1 MGKIVGRAMEIGQL
15 RLGITTVVLV
25 EAKPGKDVDLKVL
38 KDQGSS
44 GESDVMQLDSS
55 LSPFYRIPGFVVSHL
70 SKEAKVADR
79 TECETVCSDNL
90 ECESLSYR
98 ARDKRCLWSEGK
110 LHYAAK
116 WKMYIME
123 VKMGET
129 GLDEPTG
136 EYHMFANLKFS
147 DKPET
152 KPTGGDFETCKT
164 TCARDKNCGTFSYNA
179 ATEQCL
185 IASDGVKFDPDFT
198 YYERNKQLTPRE
210 KEEAAEQQEKA
221 QQGKL
226 PENVPTQAEMDE
238 EEEEEAKPK
247 IEPPETQRI
256 TETMK
261 KQAEKIKELDEELK
275 APNHHLALNK
285 ATEKRKKEEINR
297 SEELKVQQLKQ
308 QREVTAKVE
317 AIAAER
323 AKVVKTIAGAGREA
337 RGKTLAIAKEAY
349 SKGYQKAEEKGTA
362 AFEEA
367 KKKLLKSGDSGKAK
381 TGSEVQAKEAEH
393 KQKTRERLDK
403 FKEKARQKELADK
416 KSARNRAIDLSRK
429 VAKLVSDE
437 AAAKQAK
444 RKTEFM
450 ASQAEIAARDSTI
463 ASNMKERNEKK
474 VVSIQEENVR
484 EAAQG
489 EFNLQK
495 VKDNLQQLE
504 DEKSLAEQKQKVKEV
519 ETKGAERRERQLKE
533 KQEALTTERAN
544 KDEIRAASMKSK
556 EAKAP

>member
-79 TECETVCSDNL
+79 TECETV
-90 ECESLSYR
+90 SYR

-116 WKMYIME
+116 WKMYIKE

-147 DKPET
+147 DKPEA

-185 IASDGVKFDPDFT
+185 IASDGVKYDPDFT
-198 YYERNKQLTPRE
+198 YYERNKQLTPSE
-210 KEEAAEQQEKA
+210 MQKSAEQQEEAKE
-221 QQGKL
+221 GKL
-226 PENVPTQAEMDE
+226 PENVPTQEEEEE

-247 IEPPETQRI
+247 IEPPKTQRI

-275 APNHHLALNK
+275 APNPHLALNK

-349 SKGYQKAEEKGTA
+349 SKGYQG
-362 AFEEA
+362 
-367 KKKLLKSGDSGKAK
+367 GG
-381 TGSEVQAKEAEH
+381 
-393 KQKTRERLDK
+393 ERHGC
-403 FKEKARQKELADK
+403 F
-416 KSARNRAIDLSRK
+416 
-429 VAKLVSDE
+429 
-437 AAAKQAK
+437 
-444 RKTEFM
+444 
-450 ASQAEIAARDSTI
+450 
-463 ASNMKERNEKK
+463 
-474 VVSIQEENVR
+474 
-484 EAAQG
+484 
-489 EFNLQK
+489 
-495 VKDNLQQLE
+495 
-504 DEKSLAEQKQKVKEV
+504 
-519 ETKGAERRERQLKE
+519 
-533 KQEALTTERAN
+533 
-544 KDEIRAASMKSK
+544 
-556 EAKAP
+556 